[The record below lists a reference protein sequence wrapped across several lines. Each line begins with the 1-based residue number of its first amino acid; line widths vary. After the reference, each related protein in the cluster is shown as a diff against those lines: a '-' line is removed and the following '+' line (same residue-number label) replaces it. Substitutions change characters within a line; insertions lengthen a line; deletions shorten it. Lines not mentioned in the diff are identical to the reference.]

1 MKMMVTWTF
10 KADGVRG
17 AVERFLA
24 GHGAAPEGTKL
35 LGRWHSSDFSGGFA
49 LYESDDAVA
58 IFAGA
63 AEWAEVIDIRHI
75 PVVED
80 AEAGPVLAKA
90 FGK

>member
-1 MKMMVTWTF
+1 MKIMVTWTF
-10 KADGVRG
+10 KAGGLRG
-17 AVERFLA
+17 AVEQFLA
-24 GHGAAPEGTKL
+24 GQGAAPEGTKL

-49 LYESDDAVA
+49 LYETNDTVA
-58 IFAGA
+58 IFEGA
-63 AEWAEVIDIRHI
+63 AVWAEVIDLRHI